1 MNIKRLS
8 YSILPRLAAA
18 ILLVAVLLAAL
29 PVKPVYA
36 ADTGFQ
42 SPTGCASGSWV
53 NPNNAIVSDNAYA
66 TSNNNNQV
74 LVCSFNLPALPPG
87 SVITGIEVR
96 LEGYASGTREADV
109 DLSWNGGANYTG
121 GDPTTTFANTET
133 AFTLG
138 GINDAWGRVWAVG
151 DFTAANFRVRLT
163 SNNGNN
169 TIFLDHVQVRVTYF
183 APLTITAS
191 AGAGGSIT
199 PSGAVSVTYGANQA
213 FTMTPAAGYIVQ
225 DVLVNGAP
233 QGRLNAYQFNNVTA
247 NHTIAVSFNS
257 GWYQPSANQNGGGPA
272 AWTNP
277 ADAYTSNNAS
287 AVANSQNDVVQ
298 YYNFNIPAILAG
310 STINGIE
317 IAIEGASAGTRELI
331 AALSWNN
338 GVTYTTTTET
348 TNFIN
353 GGLEATLVLGGP
365 VNTWG
370 RTWAVSDFT
379 NANFRVRL
387 TADNGTGDISVDQV
401 QVKIHYTSPTTLTV
415 SPVIA
420 VYGDTANLTATLTS
434 GASPVSGQT
443 VTFTVNGNPAGTA
456 ITNASGIATIA
467 NYDLTGI
474 NAGTYPTGIQAAFA
488 GNASYHASSGFAA
501 LTINQR
507 PASVTPNAAG
517 KVYGNADPALSGTLT
532 GFLPADNVTAT
543 YSRAPGETV
552 AGSPYV
558 ISATLA
564 PAGVLANYD
573 ITYNTANFT
582 IGLRPA
588 SVTPNA
594 AGKVYGDADP
604 ALSGTLTGFLPADNV
619 TATYS
624 RAPGETVA
632 GSPYAISASLAP
644 AGVLAN
650 YDITYNT
657 ANFTIGLRPVT
668 VAADAQVKVFGTPDP
683 ALTYQITS
691 GSLAGSDTFS
701 GALTRDPG
709 EGVGV
714 YAILQG
720 TLALNSNYDLTFIG
734 NNLTIA
740 GALTATT
747 ITGDSPDPSLVGQN
761 YLVTF
766 TVIPTTGS
774 GTPTGN
780 VTVSDGTD
788 TCTATVAV
796 GSCILNSST
805 AGAKTLV
812 ATYAGDGNFG
822 PSTSAG
828 EPHTVHQP
836 PAITSADNV
845 TFTIG
850 AAGTFT
856 VTVTGYPTPTLSM
869 SGTLPSGI
877 TFDAASGVLG
887 GTPAPGTSGVYPLV
901 FTASNGVNPDAAQN
915 FTLTINAAPAIT
927 SPNTTTFT
935 VGQVG
940 TFTVTA
946 VGFPTPTLAISGDP
960 LPAGISFD
968 PLTGGLSGTPGA
980 GTDGTYNLVFTAS
993 NGVGADAVQNF
1004 TLVVLQSPPP
1014 RLVTNG
1020 LNTANDTGDGR
1031 LDEMEIVQVAVTQ
1044 LIVTFDQD
1052 VVSTSTSDLASVTNP
1067 NNFLLVRDNG
1077 DGIQTASCSGGVIG
1091 GDIQVTINTVA
1102 YANGGGSGP
1111 FIATLNL
1118 NGGVALPNGV
1128 YRFLACGTT
1137 SIENLFGIEL
1147 AGDGV
1152 NAGTDFT
1159 RNFIVAAANTGGGGS
1174 GGSNTGS
1181 GTATNFSGLVIP
1193 VTGFAPEVI
1202 STLPAQPAEKMYAS
1216 YSDLILEIPRLGVK
1230 VTIFGIPLTKDGWDV
1245 TWLGNQAGYLEGSA
1259 FPTLTGNS
1267 VITAHVWNAD
1277 NTPGPFYGLKDL
1289 RYGDKIIIRAWG
1301 KVFTYEVRSQ
1311 SRLLPTSIAALM
1323 KKESFSWVTLLTCEN
1338 YNEKTGNYAYRRAVK
1353 AVLVSVEYEK

>member
-1 MNIKRLS
+1 MNVKRLF
-8 YSILPRLAAA
+8 YSTFTRLAAA
-18 ILLVAVLLAAL
+18 MLIVAVLLAAM
-29 PVKPVYA
+29 PVMPAYA

-42 SPTGCASGSWV
+42 SPTGCASGSWG
-53 NPNNAIVSDNAYA
+53 NPTNATASDNAYA
-66 TSNNNNQV
+66 TSNGNNQA
-74 LVCSFNLPALPPG
+74 LVCSFNLPALPAG

-96 LEGYASGTREADV
+96 IEGYATGTREADV
-109 DLSWNGGANYTG
+109 DLSWNGGTTYTG
-121 GDPTTTFANTET
+121 GDPTTTFTNTET
-133 AFTLG
+133 TFILG
-138 GINDAWGRVWAVG
+138 GVNNTWGRAWAVG

-163 SNNGNN
+163 SDNGSN

-183 APLTITAS
+183 APLIITAS
-191 AGAGGSIT
+191 AGTGGSIT

-225 DVLVNGAP
+225 DVLVNGAT

-247 NHTIAVSFNS
+247 NHTIAVSFDS

-277 ADAYTSNNAS
+277 ADAYTSNNVS

-298 YYNFNIPAILAG
+298 YYNFNIPAIPPGA
-310 STINGIE
+310 TINGIE
-317 IAIEGASAGTRELI
+317 VAIEGASAGTRQLV
-331 AALSWNN
+331 ATLSWDN
-338 GVTYTTTTET
+338 GVTYTTTTQT
-348 TNFIN
+348 TNFVN
-353 GGLEATLVLGGP
+353 AGLEATLVLGGP
-365 VNTWG
+365 ANTWG
-370 RTWAVSDFT
+370 RTWAVSNFT

-387 TADNGTGDISVDQV
+387 AANNGTGDISVDLV
-401 QVKIHYTSPTTLTV
+401 QVKIYYTAISPTTLTV
-415 SPVIA
+415 NPVTAI
-420 VYGDTANLTATLTS
+420 YGDTANLTATLTS

-443 VTFTVNGNPAGTA
+443 VTFIVNGTPAGA
-456 ITNASGIATIA
+456 AVTNASGLATIA
-467 NYDLTGI
+467 NYNLAGI
-474 NAGTYPTGIQAAFA
+474 NAGTYPIGVQASFA
-488 GNASYHASSGFAA
+488 GNASYLASSGSAA

-517 KVYGNADPALSGTLT
+517 KVYGGADPALTGTLT
-532 GFLPADNVTAT
+532 GFLPADNVTAA

-552 AGSPYV
+552 AGSPYT
-558 ISATLA
+558 ISAALA

-582 IGLRPA
+582 I
-588 SVTPNA
+588 T
-594 AGKVYGDADP
+594 
-604 ALSGTLTGFLPADNV
+604 
-619 TATYS
+619 S
-624 RAPGETVA
+624 RA
-632 GSPYAISASLAP
+632 
-644 AGVLAN
+644 
-650 YDITYNT
+650 
-657 ANFTIGLRPVT
+657 VT
-668 VAADAQVKVFGTPDP
+668 VTADAQVKVFGTPDP

-691 GSLAGSDTFS
+691 GSLAVGDSFS

-709 EGVGV
+709 ENVGV
-714 YAILQG
+714 YAINQG
-720 TLALNSNYDLTFIG
+720 TLALGGNYNLTFVG
-734 NNLTIA
+734 ANFTIS

-766 TVIPTTGS
+766 TVAPTTGS

-788 TCTATVAV
+788 TCTGMVAV

-805 AGAKTLV
+805 PGAKTLV

-822 PSTSAG
+822 PSISAG
-828 EPHTVHQP
+828 ESHAVHLA

-845 TFTIG
+845 SFTIG
-850 AAGTFT
+850 AAGSFT
-856 VTVTGYPTPTLSM
+856 VIATGYPGPGLSV
-869 SGTLPSGI
+869 SGMLPSGI
-877 TFDAASGVLG
+877 TFDAATGVLG
-887 GTPAPGTSGVYPLV
+887 GTPALGASGVYPLV
-901 FTASNGVNPDAAQN
+901 FTASNGVNPDAGQN
-915 FTLTINAAPAIT
+915 FTLTITAAPAIT

-940 TFTVTA
+940 AFTVTA
-946 VGFPTPTLAISGDP
+946 VGFPAPTLAISGDP
-960 LPAGISFD
+960 LPAGVSFD

-1031 LDEMEIVQVAVTQ
+1031 LDEMEIVQVTVTQ

-1052 VVSTSTSDLASVTNP
+1052 VASTSTSDPASVTNP
-1067 NNFLLVRDNG
+1067 ANFLLARDNG
-1077 DGIQTASCSGGVIG
+1077 DGIQTASCAGGVTG
-1091 GDIQVTINTVA
+1091 GDIPVAINTVA

-1111 FIATLNL
+1111 FVATLNL
-1118 NGGVALPNGV
+1118 NGGVALPNGG
-1128 YRFLACGTT
+1128 YRVFVCGTT

-1152 NAGTDFT
+1152 NAGTDFI
-1159 RNFIVAAANTGGGGS
+1159 RNFIVATADNGGGRGD
-1174 GGSNTGS
+1174 TGS
-1181 GTATNFSGLVIP
+1181 RTATNFSGLLIP

-1202 STLPAQPAEKMYAS
+1202 AALPAQPLEKMYAA
-1216 YSDLILEIPRLGVK
+1216 YSDLILEIPRLSVK
-1230 VTIFGIPLTKDGWDV
+1230 VSIYGIPQTNDGWDV

-1259 FPTLTGNS
+1259 FPTLAGNS

-1277 NTPGPFYGLKDL
+1277 NTPGTFYGLKDL

-1301 KVFTYEVRSQ
+1301 KVFTYEMRSQ
-1311 SRLLPTSIAALM
+1311 SRLLPTSLATLM
-1323 KKESFSWVTLLTCEN
+1323 KKESYSWVTLVTCEN
-1338 YNEKTGNYAYRRAVK
+1338 YNEKTGNYAYRRAIK